1 MINSLLTLLLR
12 HRHLLLILTLTWMT
26 VIFLLS
32 AQSSIHI
39 PNMFFMQDK
48 ALHSL
53 LFGALGFFCSLLV
66 MGDGSRPTFRHV
78 LVVTLLVMGYGGL
91 DEFHQ
96 SFVPGR
102 SPDIL
107 DLTADTTGGFIIA
120 LVMRYILGRYARRG
134 PLILT
139 NHQ

>member
-1 MINSLLTLLLR
+1 MINSLLALLLR
-12 HRHLLLILTLTWMT
+12 HRRLLLVMTLAWMS

-39 PNMFFMQDK
+39 PSMFFMQDK

-66 MGDGSRPTFRHV
+66 MGDVSKPTFWHV
-78 LVVTLLVMGYGGL
+78 LVVVLLVMGYGGL

-102 SPDIL
+102 APDIL
-107 DLTADTTGGFIIA
+107 DLMADALGGLFIA
-120 LVMRYILGRYARRG
+120 LLMRYILGSYAQRG
-134 PLILT
+134 T
-139 NHQ
+139 